1 MPFELTAP
9 GKMRIIVI
17 AAAAMVFAT
26 AASAETIQLV
36 RPSQA
41 SSLKS
46 SGVGMTVYYL
56 GDSNLLEV
64 VATFGD
70 LKSAKPASQLR
81 MSLADGDDI
90 EFIIPGR
97 SDVSFQF
104 ARSGSLIEVRSG
116 SADLGS
122 QATN

>member
-1 MPFELTAP
+1 MSFELTAL
-9 GKMRIIVI
+9 GKLRVIVI
-17 AAAAMVFAT
+17 AAATMAFTT
-26 AASAETIQLV
+26 AASAESIRLI
-36 RPSQA
+36 RSSQA
-41 SSLKS
+41 ASLNS
-46 SGVGMTVYYL
+46 GGVGMTVYYL

-97 SDVSFQF
+97 PDVSFQF
-104 ARSGSLIEVRSG
+104 ARSGSLIEVRSDP
-116 SADLGS
+116 ADPGS